1 MQFICF
7 FPNFHDLR
15 LIFPFSKRISASN
28 RRLSEEFA
36 VFVTSH
42 NGVLADFS
50 ALSSSSS
57 GGAMGKCADRPEE
70 RRIREYD

>member
-42 NGVLADFS
+42 NGVLADFCPLPSS
-50 ALSSSSS
+50 AGRVTL
-57 GGAMGKCADRPEE
+57 GKRAD
-70 RRIREYD
+70 